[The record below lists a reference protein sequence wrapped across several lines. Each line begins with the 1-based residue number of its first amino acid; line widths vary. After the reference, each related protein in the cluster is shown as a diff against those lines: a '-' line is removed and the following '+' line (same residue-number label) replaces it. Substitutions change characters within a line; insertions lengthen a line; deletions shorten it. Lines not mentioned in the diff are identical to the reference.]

1 MNSLLDVLLWVHM
14 APNQEA
20 KYRSY
25 IQKKAEGRTVQAI
38 ENNLAKLDL
47 KMTTTVGQAMN
58 IYQ

>member
-1 MNSLLDVLLWVHM
+1 M